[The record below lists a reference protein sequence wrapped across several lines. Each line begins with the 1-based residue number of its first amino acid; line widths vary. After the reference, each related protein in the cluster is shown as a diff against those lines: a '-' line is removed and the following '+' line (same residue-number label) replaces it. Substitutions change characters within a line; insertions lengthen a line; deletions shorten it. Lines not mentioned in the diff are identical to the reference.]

1 MSAYTNNSPIFDSN
15 TNEAILASNEQSYDD
30 LIGYCALRKQFSRI
44 IPSYYTEIQK
54 QSNNNKKQN
63 ISSIEEYKKLKEEI
77 NTIQES
83 IESLKE
89 SKQKKLKQIEELR
102 ILMRKV
108 GNKQI
113 SYKEKEQKQI
123 NNNNKNNNN
132 NIINNYCIREKS
144 DTNRK
149 GSNCFKVSSDEG
161 LSMATTNSGLSS
173 GKDDDAG
180 AEDGGAQTY
189 PYEECTDNNNLPNS
203 RCCFRDEGWNNRDL
217 MLRISENDT
226 ATICQNH

>member
-1 MSAYTNNSPIFDSN
+1 MSAYTKNSPIFDSN

-30 LIGYCALRKQFSRI
+30 LIGYCALRKQFARI

-54 QSNNNKKQN
+54 QSNKNKKQN

-77 NTIQES
+77 NNIQES

-113 SYKEKEQKQI
+113 SYKGKEQKQI
-123 NNNNKNNNN
+123 NNNNN
-132 NIINNYCIREKS
+132 NIINNYYTREKS
-144 DTNRK
+144 DRKRK

-161 LSMATTNSGLSS
+161 LSLATTNSGLSS
-173 GKDDDAG
+173 GKDDEAG
-180 AEDGGAQTY
+180 AEGEEGGVQQY
-189 PYEECTDNNNLPNS
+189 PSESSNNSYNLPNS
-203 RCCFRDEGWNNRDL
+203 SSCCFRDDRWNNRDL

-226 ATICQNH
+226 TTLCENN

>member
-1 MSAYTNNSPIFDSN
+1 MSAYTKNSPIFDSN
-15 TNEAILASNEQSYDD
+15 TNEDILASNEKSYDD

-54 QSNNNKKQN
+54 QSYNNKKQN
-63 ISSIEEYKKLKEEI
+63 TSSIEEYKKLKEEI
-77 NTIQES
+77 NNIQES

-113 SYKEKEQKQI
+113 SYKGKQQKQI
-123 NNNNKNNNN
+123 NNNNNNNN
-132 NIINNYCIREKS
+132 NIINNYCTREKS

-180 AEDGGAQTY
+180 AEEAGIQPLPSEGY
-189 PYEECTDNNNLPNS
+189 NVCHNLPKS
-203 RCCFRDEGWNNRDL
+203 SCCFRDERWNNRDL
-217 MLRISENDT
+217 MLHISEK
-226 ATICQNH
+226 ATTLCENN